1 LSAQRCR
8 PEGWPLV
15 PVGLR
20 IQRRVEICLQRIW
33 PGYSAKNGAVSEWAL
48 PISATYII
56 DRNGVIISAYTDA
69 DYRDRADPIDI
80 LTVLK
85 RTAAAA

>member
-1 LSAQRCR
+1 LKSAY
-8 PEGWPLV
+8 GGFGLDI
-15 PVGLR
+15 PV
-20 IQRRVEICLQRIW
+20 
-33 PGYSAKNGAVSEWAL
+33 KNGAVGEWAL

-56 DRNGVIISAYTDA
+56 DRDGLIIYAYTDA

-80 LTVLK
+80 LAELK